1 MALAKILFWLALG
14 TWVGAITFFSFVV
27 APGVFGALPQE
38 SAGQVVGVLFP
49 RYYAFGTVTT
59 SVALIAAVVL
69 WRAAPGK
76 AWAAVTVMVL
86 LMLGATL
93 YAGRVVQPRAQA
105 LRSALHHSTVDP
117 GVRSEF
123 DRLHRLAVQ
132 LNAAA
137 LLLGIAS
144 VCVAAANLDLRPPVT
159 GGATAGRSRPA

>member
-1 MALAKILFWLALG
+1 
-14 TWVGAITFFSFVV
+14 
-27 APGVFGALPQE
+27 VFGALPQE

-49 RYYAFGTVTT
+49 RYYVFGTVAT
-59 SVALIAAVVL
+59 SVALVSAVVL
-69 WRAAPGK
+69 WRAASGK
-76 AWAAVTVMVL
+76 AWAAVTIMLV

-105 LRSALHHSTVDP
+105 LRSALHQPTVDAE
-117 GVRSEF
+117 VRSEF

-144 VCVAAANLDLRPPVT
+144 VCVAAASFELRPPAT
-159 GGATAGRSRPA
+159 GGVTAGRSRPA